1 MALVS
6 KVSFAVS
13 GGQEVEVEAFTREQ
27 IIIYAAAGIG
37 GALLL
42 LCLCF
47 GWSKVLF
54 PYIFLYTILYYIRCY
69 TVHFSLHHTLLH
81 TLLHSFYAQHWQH
94 TRTHSQQHSI
104 VTVILCLYWSTGVL
118 IFFFWSGPAG
128 VCVLLLPRLRRQ

>member
-54 PYIFLYTILYYIRCY
+54 PYIFLLQ
-69 TVHFSLHHTLLH
+69 VQNSL
-81 TLLHSFYAQHWQH
+81 F
-94 TRTHSQQHSI
+94 
-104 VTVILCLYWSTGVL
+104 
-118 IFFFWSGPAG
+118 
-128 VCVLLLPRLRRQ
+128 

>member
-13 GGQEVEVEAFTREQ
+13 GGQEVEVEAFTSEQ
-27 IIIYAAAGIG
+27 IIIYAVAGIG

-54 PYIFLYTILYYIRCY
+54 PYILLYSILSSILCYIR
-69 TVHFSLHHTLLH
+69 S
-81 TLLHSFYAQHWQH
+81 
-94 TRTHSQQHSI
+94 THSIGNTFAH
-104 VTVILCLYWSTGVL
+104 ILKSTL
-118 IFFFWSGPAG
+118 
-128 VCVLLLPRLRRQ
+128 